1 MELYIPP
8 FQQPPTRNYKNG
20 RIMKG
25 YIPKNK
31 GKKWSDYNVP
41 EESRRKILANLTN
54 EGRIKGS
61 LANRKLN
68 SQKIVGIKARKFV
81 GSYESAA
88 EAARILQSA
97 GIRVSA
103 TNIRH
108 CCKGKRPSAGGVKWY
123 YEANFEEWQ
132 KEIKDE
138 KQQ

>member
-1 MELYIPP
+1 
-8 FQQPPTRNYKNG
+8 
-20 RIMKG
+20 MKG

-31 GKKWSDYNVP
+31 GKKRSDYNVP

-54 EGRIKGS
+54 EGRMKGS

-81 GSYESAA
+81 GNYESAA

-138 KQQ
+138 K